1 MKPAIQTDSAQPNT
15 ASEQCSPTRIY
26 CEIDR
31 PQDINLV
38 LATWPA
44 EKLDATAIENSRF
57 FIARFGFDAYTVARL
72 KVVAFQRQ
80 FDLTDNQ
87 IHYLQR
93 AGFLRA
99 ERSGLRVESC
109 TLLGWT
115 QIALLVVLNLLILDT
130 ISTAHMPPWQKCLGL
145 IFFVVIFATSL
156 EWVSKSYVKPKRLL
170 QACGALKLHSVAS
183 RVRT

>member
-1 MKPAIQTDSAQPNT
+1 MKPEIQTASTQPHIG
-15 ASEQCSPTRIY
+15 SEQCSPTRY
-26 CEIDR
+26 SYEFNR
-31 PQDINLV
+31 LQDINLV

-44 EKLDATAIENSRF
+44 EKLDAAAIENSRF
-57 FIARFGFDAYTVARL
+57 FKARFGFDACTVVRL
-72 KVVAFQRQ
+72 KVVAFQRR

-87 IHYLQR
+87 IHFLQR

-115 QIALLVVLNLLILDT
+115 QIALLVFMNLLILDT
-130 ISTAHMPPWQKCLGL
+130 ISIAHVPSWQKYLGL
-145 IFFVVIFATSL
+145 ILFIVISVTSR

-170 QACGALKLHSVAS
+170 QACGALGQHLDSG
-183 RVRT
+183 RTRT